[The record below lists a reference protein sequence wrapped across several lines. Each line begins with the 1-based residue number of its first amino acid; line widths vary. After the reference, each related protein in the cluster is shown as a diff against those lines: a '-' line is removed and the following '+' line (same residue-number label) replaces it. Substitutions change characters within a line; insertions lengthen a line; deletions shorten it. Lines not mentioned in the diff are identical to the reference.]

1 MQALSN
7 MRRNSS
13 DYQHIKDVAFVVAL
27 GFYLILGNI
36 NVFLSPL
43 VGVFFT
49 YLLLYLNKEYKSVK
63 DNINIYLIFL
73 YLIFFELSRGFYL
86 FSAVVVFFIV
96 LYFLKKRIISIFKSE
111 NWIFTI
117 FVISAYIGTYLINN
131 LFCYLQE
138 KELFSFNFMYVF
150 YILIDSIVS
159 ILLFKKR

>member
-1 MQALSN
+1 MQTLSN

-36 NVFLSPL
+36 NIFLSPL

>member
-1 MQALSN
+1 

>member
-1 MQALSN
+1 

-36 NVFLSPL
+36 NIFLSPL